1 MTEQIICRD
10 LTLGYEGVPVAEN
23 LNFTVC
29 QGDYLCI
36 LGENGSGKSTLIK
49 AILGLKQGMSG
60 TLEWSGGI
68 RRGEVGYLPQQTM
81 VQRDFPASVREI
93 VLSGCLAG
101 CGHRPF
107 FSKAQKQLA
116 ADNMERLGIAA
127 LADRC
132 YRDLS
137 GGQQQRVLLARA
149 LCATKK
155 ILLLDEPVTGLDPKA
170 QTELYDLIASL
181 NKQGTTIIMVS
192 HDPSAAL
199 AYATHILLMGDRGQ
213 LFYGTSEDYKKHMG
227 GDLYAGD

>member
-107 FSKAQKQLA
+107 FS
-116 ADNMERLGIAA
+116 
-127 LADRC
+127 
-132 YRDLS
+132 
-137 GGQQQRVLLARA
+137 
-149 LCATKK
+149 
-155 ILLLDEPVTGLDPKA
+155 
-170 QTELYDLIASL
+170 
-181 NKQGTTIIMVS
+181 
-192 HDPSAAL
+192 
-199 AYATHILLMGDRGQ
+199 
-213 LFYGTSEDYKKHMG
+213 
-227 GDLYAGD
+227 